1 MRIPKQLLIQT
12 YPWPTFLILLYKV
25 LGSPE
30 ETTLRSFSIISASVM
45 VEIRRSTATLGALE
59 PFKEAAASATAGRTI
74 AGFEPVSADDPGY
87 LTAMGEVLLRGG
99 GASALG

>member
-1 MRIPKQLLIQT
+1 MRVPKFSTSSFKT

-30 ETTLRSFSIISASVM
+30 ETTLRNFSIISASVM
-45 VEIRRSTATLGALE
+45 VEIRRSTATLGAFE

-74 AGFEPVSADDPGY
+74 AGGLEPASADDPGY

-99 GASALG
+99 GP